1 MDDALSRL
9 TRAIARIGEELRA
22 RRKKKRPQR
31 PSGPRPS
38 GPNANKGCG
47 TGAGGFG
54 AGNSCAKEDGRPNA
68 PTSPVMRPVN
78 AKADMAK
85 AKAMKEKAAKKQAA
99 KIAADKARAEAYRP
113 IKEAKAAAKSKQKR
127 IEKLRKAAAERKAEK
142 GERDAAE
149 MKAAAEAAAAKRAA
163 MLQKIRVKRANEQI
177 KIVERPAD
185 KYRGEVDSSVTKSDG
200 ETQFSFAKRRVEKD
214 LETLHKEMDA
224 AEKRAENRR
233 QEVFA
238 RIKQLEDEYRKTA
251 KDVSSAQ
258 DRFLKSKTKDNEK
271 QLEIAASAVEEA
283 KKRLSSAYRE
293 RDFIDSD
300 LTVEH
305 HDLVSEFVKS
315 HGKGLSQF
323 KAEDQFLDPAH
334 LKKTSSI
341 FAKSFQENAKAAWAF
356 LSKVAA
362 PIHQAKGRAVKLQ
375 LDTKGGDAEYIEK
388 TEVARHGVYGDGAHN
403 TSTGTIVHEIAHG
416 LHYGPKPETSPMP
429 VPTSLKLPSAKQAR
443 DWIESPGYKARL
455 AIKEDYDARIAELS
469 SRSQQGIEQIVYHK
483 DRENYKLWKPKGEKR
498 QRESYLGYA
507 HQYADAENGN
517 ATGAT
522 EVISMGVETLY
533 RNPRMFRK
541 DYRSHFDLTILFLAG
556 RLH

>member
-1 MDDALSRL
+1 VDDALSRL

-99 KIAADKARAEAYRP
+99 KIAADKAKSAAY
-113 IKEAKAAAKSKQKR
+113 KKSPAYLKKQKQKQIDSLR
-127 IEKLRKAAAERKAEK
+127 RKAAEKKREK
-142 GERDAAE
+142 GEREAAE
-149 MKAAAEAAAAKRAA
+149 KQAAAEAAAAKRAA
-163 MLQKIRVKRANEQI
+163 LLQKIRVKKANEQI
-177 KIVERPAD
+177 KIVEKPAD
-185 KYRGEVDSSVTKSDG
+185 KYRGEVDQSVTKSDG
-200 ETQFSFAKRRVEKD
+200 ETQFSFAKRRVDED
-214 LETLHKEMDA
+214 LKTLHKEMDA

-238 RIKQLEDEYRKTA
+238 RIKTLEDEYRNATN
-251 KDVSSAQ
+251 DISNAQ
-258 DRFLKSKTKDNEK
+258 EKFLKSKTKDNQK
-271 QLEIAASAVEEA
+271 QLEVAASAVDAA
-283 KKRLSSAYRE
+283 KKRLSSAYSE
-293 RDFIDSD
+293 RNSIDSD

-305 HDLVSEFVKS
+305 HDLVSEFVRS
-315 HGKGLSQF
+315 HGKGLAQF
-323 KAEDQFLDPAH
+323 KAEDQFLDAAF
-334 LKKTSSI
+334 LEKTSSK
-341 FAKSFQENAKAAWAF
+341 FAPAFKDNARTAWAF

-362 PIHQAKGRAVKLQ
+362 PIHQAKGRAVKVQ
-375 LDTKGGDAEYIEK
+375 LDTKDGDAEYIER
-388 TEVARHGVYGDGAHN
+388 TEVARHGVRGNGDHN
-403 TSTGTIVHEIAHG
+403 TSAGTIVHEIAHG
-416 LHYGPKPETSPMP
+416 LHYGPKPETSTLP
-429 VPTSLKLPSAKQAR
+429 VPSSARLPSAQQAR

-455 AIKEDYDARIAELS
+455 AIKEDYDSRVASLS
-469 SRSQQGIEQIVYHK
+469 SNSPQGIEQIVYHK
-483 DRENYKLWKPKGEKR
+483 DRQNYKMWKPKGEQR
-498 QRESYLGYA
+498 QRESYLGYC

-517 ATGAT
+517 TTGAT
-522 EVISMGVETLY
+522 EVMSMGVETLY

-541 DYRSHFDLTILFLAG
+541 DYRSHFDLTLLFLAG